1 MSINPFVA
9 DVEKRARY
17 AAISTRLGPAISDE
31 ISRMVAARNLDT
43 SANMGSVLLAAEASA
58 IIAKFDLN
66 DVRELMVLGLEA
78 ARRMARPTISDFHV
92 GSIGLE
98 TETGNLVL
106 GGNVEFEGTSLGMTL
121 HGEGFVFTRA
131 FSRGTSI
138 SAIAI
143 GEAHPCAHCRQYLSE
158 FAATSTLELI
168 DPLGHTLK
176 MSELYPWPFDPDYL
190 GQPGIVAG
198 AVPFPNLQFTGAKP
212 ETPSMTATL
221 LAAGRRAHAPYS
233 KCPVAV
239 VLRLKDGSLV
249 AGSAVESVAFNPS
262 IEAAQAA
269 IVDLL
274 AHGRGYDEIVEVA
287 LGSVE
292 DGQVRPRHRT
302 AELLGRI
309 APRATLNIYGW
320 QT

>member
-1 MSINPFVA
+1 MSLNPFAA
-9 DVEKRARY
+9 DLEKRERY
-17 AAISTRLGPAISDE
+17 AALSKRVGTPVSDE
-31 ISRMVAARNLDT
+31 IVRLAAARNADPT
-43 SANMGSVLLAAEASA
+43 ANLGSVLLAAEAA
-58 IIAKFDLN
+58 TIIAKFGLN

-78 ARRMARPTISDFHV
+78 ARRIARPTISDFHV

-106 GGNVEFEGTSLGMTL
+106 GGNVEFEGTSLGLTL

-138 SAIAI
+138 SVLAI

-158 FAATSTLELI
+158 FAATSALELI

-176 MSELYPWPFDPDYL
+176 MAELYPWPFDPDYL
-190 GQPGIVAG
+190 GQPGIVTG
-198 AVPFPNLQFTGAKP
+198 AVPFPHLQFTSAKP
-212 ETPSMTATL
+212 ASPTMAAAL
-221 LAAGRRAHAPYS
+221 LAAGRRAHTPYS

-239 VLRLKDGSLV
+239 VLRLEDGSLV
-249 AGSAVESVAFNPS
+249 AGSAIESVAFNPS
-262 IEAAQAA
+262 IEAVQAA

-292 DGQVRPRHRT
+292 DGQVRPRHRA